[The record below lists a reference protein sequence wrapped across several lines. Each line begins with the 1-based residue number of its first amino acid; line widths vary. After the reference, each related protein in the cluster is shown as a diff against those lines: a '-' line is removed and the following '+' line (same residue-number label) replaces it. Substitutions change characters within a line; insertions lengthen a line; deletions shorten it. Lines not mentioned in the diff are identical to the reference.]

1 MSINKQRDAQQM
13 EKLAATPSNWR
24 ILNLN
29 RATRMLRQVHGNNV
43 GTFFRNKRLA
53 TSIII
58 KHTLRDHERGMF
70 EDAPIIAT
78 KVLVPLDE
86 NSLATGAVS
95 FFVGERAYPAI
106 MRQSFGINT
115 LGGVS
120 GADKDALILAKLNE
134 TPSLELFLVRE
145 ILGGDEFGIPKDY
158 FQVSL
163 IEDSAIK
170 SYITRELT
178 PLIRIAIENANSA
191 KVNKFVDS
199 IFGAEIGAQ
208 AADFL
213 QSLGLAQNRWGN
225 VVFAWKAALFYETQ
239 FANTQRRFEAMLD
252 DLKTLKTYGHNEL
265 YPRSFVENHL
275 GNLKAFAE
283 RAFQQSLDS
292 ALSFNSA
299 RRASIIESGKI
310 NELKKYLEE
319 LPEAVNGFGGFA
331 ALIDHVLSY
340 WTYRTR
346 GLDHQRLP
354 AEIFCTVAADI
365 CQMESQFKLGGD
377 DDLIKFG

>member
-70 EDAPIIAT
+70 EDAPIVAT

-239 FANTQRRFEAMLD
+239 FANTQRRFEAMLE

-377 DDLIKFG
+377 DDLLKFG

>member
-70 EDAPIIAT
+70 EDAPIVAT

-377 DDLIKFG
+377 DDLMKFG

>member
-70 EDAPIIAT
+70 EDAPIVAT

-213 QSLGLAQNRWGN
+213 QSLRLAQNRWGN

-239 FANTQRRFEAMLD
+239 FANTQRRFEAMLE

>member
-239 FANTQRRFEAMLD
+239 FANTQRRFEAMLE

-377 DDLIKFG
+377 DDLLKFG

>member
-70 EDAPIIAT
+70 EDAPIVAT

-239 FANTQRRFEAMLD
+239 FANTQRRFEAMLE

>member
-70 EDAPIIAT
+70 EDAPIVAT

-225 VVFAWKAALFYETQ
+225 VVFAWKAALFYEMQ
-239 FANTQRRFEAMLD
+239 FANTQRRFEAMLE

-377 DDLIKFG
+377 DDLLKFG

>member
-225 VVFAWKAALFYETQ
+225 VVFAWKAALFYEMQ